1 MGLTK
6 SLVEITHDEGYG
18 DDLLLHINNAFRQKD
33 MRAERIVIAKEP
45 LVEKAIGKY
54 RKKPVLIDAWLWDE
68 TKETY
73 AILEEAGMPSGAYSS
88 HVTENWVRN
97 LRIPTRLGTMS
108 VEKGY
113 WIIKDSEG
121 IFSICT
127 PEVFEATYEAA
138 P

>member
-33 MRAERIVIAKEP
+33 MRADRIVTAKEP
-45 LVEKAIGKY
+45 LVEKATGKY

-73 AILEEAGMPSGAYSS
+73 AILEEAGMPIVSHSS
-88 HVTENWVRN
+88 HVTENWVRD
-97 LRIPTRLGTMS
+97 LRIPTREGTMS
-108 VEKGY
+108 VEKGD
-113 WIIKDSEG
+113 WIIKYTECGFFRCS
-121 IFSICT
+121 
-127 PEVFEATYEAA
+127 PETFEATFEAST
-138 P
+138 

>member
-33 MRAERIVIAKEP
+33 MRADRIVTAKEP
-45 LVEKAIGKY
+45 LVEKATGKY

-73 AILEEAGMPSGAYSS
+73 AILEEAGMPGNSHSS
-88 HVTENWVRN
+88 HNTENWVRH
-97 LRIPTRLGTMS
+97 LRISTRLGVMS
-108 VEKGY
+108 VGKGD

-127 PEVFEATYEAA
+127 PEVFEAAYEAA